1 MELDPPFSKAIYE
14 KHGDAFRPWEEED
27 FSRTMS
33 SLSDHLP
40 NVDFTVCV
48 SICFCSSF
56 DVIVFVPTI
65 PKNILGTLQ
74 FECTQNIFR
83 DRGYKSLVH
92 HNVVLCLVVS
102 SQ

>member
-40 NVDFTVCV
+40 NADFTVCV

-74 FECTQNIFR
+74 FA
-83 DRGYKSLVH
+83 
-92 HNVVLCLVVS
+92 
-102 SQ
+102 